1 MGQHFHRVQ
10 GAREKQIKRRM
21 VKFRAGEVELPW
33 LLKGFTVLQ
42 LKRLLDGG
50 TAPDT
55 AFPHTFLMS
64 GFGTVWDT
72 LGCTHLAQLLSTVS
86 EHDCPP
92 AGLHS
97 YCSGPTSL
105 STGTSTCHYVLTQ
118 HATLYHHKAS
128 FSLQE
133 AWSQHSEEH
142 RVRDHTFSPWDSSPL
157 TLFCTKISKRF
168 WDTE

>member
-97 YCSGPTSL
+97 YCSAPTSL
-105 STGTSTCHYVLTQ
+105 STGTSTNMRLYAIIKRPLVYKKRGRSTVKNTEYVTI
-118 HATLYHHKAS
+118 HSVTEIHH
-128 FSLQE
+128 L
-133 AWSQHSEEH
+133 
-142 RVRDHTFSPWDSSPL
+142 
-157 TLFCTKISKRF
+157 
-168 WDTE
+168 